1 METQIFKDDL
11 TGAAELLSSG
21 GLVAVPTETVYGL
34 AANGLDAAAVE
45 KIYEVKGRPSIKPLS
60 LMVPGAAAMDEYCLD
75 VPQAARVLAGEF
87 WPGPLTIILKA
98 KNNIPSIVLAG
109 GNTVG
114 LRCPQHCL
122 TLSLLNHLGLPLA
135 APSANPSGQKSPQT
149 ATEVYAYF
157 NGKIEGIIDGG
168 ECNLGLESTIINMS
182 SKPYKILRQGA
193 LSAQKVREALAEN
206 LNVIGITGGTGSGKT
221 TALNMLKAM
230 GALVLDCDEVYHNLL
245 LNNEE
250 MLSEI
255 DDNFQNVI
263 IDGAL
268 DRKALGAIVFND
280 DQELAILN
288 SITHKYVDIEL
299 QRRLEDFA
307 MSGGT
312 LAAIDA
318 IELFAGNQAKRCK
331 KTVGILAKPEIR
343 AQRIMSRDGISYEY
357 AMLRIQAQHPD
368 SYFENL
374 CDYILRND
382 ESSEEFKLK
391 CSKLFEEIV

>member
-1 METQIFKDDL
+1 
-11 TGAAELLSSG
+11 
-21 GLVAVPTETVYGL
+21 
-34 AANGLDAAAVE
+34 
-45 KIYEVKGRPSIKPLS
+45 
-60 LMVPGAAAMDEYCLD
+60 
-75 VPQAARVLAGEF
+75 
-87 WPGPLTIILKA
+87 
-98 KNNIPSIVLAG
+98 
-109 GNTVG
+109 
-114 LRCPQHCL
+114 
-122 TLSLLNHLGLPLA
+122 
-135 APSANPSGQKSPQT
+135 
-149 ATEVYAYF
+149 
-157 NGKIEGIIDGG
+157 
-168 ECNLGLESTIINMS
+168 MS

-221 TALNMLKAM
+221 TALNMLKDM
-230 GALVLDCDEVYHNLL
+230 GALVLDCDEVYHELL
-245 LNNEE
+245 LNNQE

-255 DDNFQNVI
+255 ENNFQGVI
-263 IDGAL
+263 INGAL

-280 DQELAILN
+280 DRKLAILN
-288 SITHKYVDIEL
+288 TITHKYVDMEL

-382 ESSEEFKLK
+382 ESSEEFKQK